1 MTKLAL
7 LAGSAAL
14 TFVAAT
20 AVAQGSA
27 VDVRAAMQNA
37 INPAIMSIWD
47 VSNNAVSDDGG
58 IDPALMDNAK
68 WEQIAAGA
76 DRLAAEAQLMAQG
89 TSFIAASPDNSAVGD
104 DAIPMEQ
111 VQKHLDADPKGF
123 AELAAGLAE
132 HSTRLAAA
140 ARAKDAATAGQL
152 VAEMD
157 SVCESCH
164 ARYWYPEQ

>member
-14 TFVAAT
+14 TLVAAT
-20 AVAQGSA
+20 AVAQGST

-37 INPAIMSIWD
+37 INPAIASIWD

-58 IDPALMDNAK
+58 IDTALMDDAK

-76 DRLAAEAQLMAQG
+76 DRLAAEAQVMAQG
-89 TSFIAASPDNSAVGD
+89 TSFIAASPDNYAVSD
-104 DAIPMEQ
+104 DAVPMAA
-111 VQKHLDADPKGF
+111 VQKHLDADPEGF
-123 AELAAGLAE
+123 AELAAGLVE
-132 HSTRLAAA
+132 HSKKLAAA
-140 ARAKDAATAGQL
+140 ARAKDAATASQL
-152 VAEMD
+152 VGEMD
-157 SVCESCH
+157 GVCETCH